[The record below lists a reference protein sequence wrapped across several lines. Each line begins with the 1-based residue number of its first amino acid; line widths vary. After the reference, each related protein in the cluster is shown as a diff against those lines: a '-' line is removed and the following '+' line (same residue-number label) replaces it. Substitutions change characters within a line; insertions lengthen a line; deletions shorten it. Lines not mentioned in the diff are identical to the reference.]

1 MMEGKEETGMKCRSC
16 RWWIVA
22 CVVLIA
28 FGCATVQGKWK
39 DAETAN
45 TIDAYN
51 KFLKSHPPEEY
62 ASKARKKI
70 ETLRFDEAKRKN
82 QVADY
87 ERFLADYPKS
97 ERFQEV
103 QAILKKRMEE
113 VKNLRV
119 KKILV
124 RKDGVEPLENSLSM
138 AAENV
143 LKRMGLEC
151 VLRDGADIDGELRI
165 AKTKFG
171 VVGVFTL
178 AGSPH
183 IFMGYTG
190 TMIFHHRQGGA
201 VFEKQVVSLLPTF
214 MRLTNRG
221 GTLVRADPPDKAKE
235 TAMMK
240 AAGDRLPV
248 MFGAEIARHFETYFG
263 NGMGYLLE
271 ALKSG
276 DPLLQ
281 KEAADSLGKLG
292 DRRAI
297 GPLLEALASG
307 SKEVQT
313 DCSNALQKITGQKFG
328 GDLSK
333 WQEWWRQ
340 NK

>member
-1 MMEGKEETGMKCRSC
+1 MKYRSC
-16 RWWIVA
+16 RWWIAA
-22 CVVLIA
+22 CAVLIT

-39 DAETAN
+39 EAETAN

-51 KFLKSHPPEEY
+51 KFLKSYPPEEY
-62 ASKARKKI
+62 ASKAREKI
-70 ETLRFDEAKRKN
+70 ETLRFEEAKRKN
-82 QVADY
+82 QVMDY
-87 ERFLADYPKS
+87 EKFLADYPKS

-103 QAILKKRMEE
+103 QAILNKRMAE
-113 VKNLRV
+113 VKSLRI

-124 RKDGVEPLENSLSM
+124 RKDSVEPLDNSLSV

-143 LKRMGLEC
+143 LKRMGLDC
-151 VLRDGADIDGELRI
+151 ILQDGADIDGELRI
-165 AKTKFG
+165 AKTQFG
-171 VVGVFTL
+171 VVGLFAL

-183 IFMGYTG
+183 MITGYTA

-201 VFEKQVVSLLPTF
+201 VFEKQVGSLLPTI
-214 MRLTNRG
+214 MRLTDRG

-235 TAMMK
+235 SAMMK
-240 AAGDRLPV
+240 NARERLPV
-248 MFGAEIARHFETYFG
+248 TFGAEIARHFETYFG

-307 SKEVQT
+307 SKEVQA
-313 DCSNALQKITGQKFG
+313 DCASALQKITGQKFG